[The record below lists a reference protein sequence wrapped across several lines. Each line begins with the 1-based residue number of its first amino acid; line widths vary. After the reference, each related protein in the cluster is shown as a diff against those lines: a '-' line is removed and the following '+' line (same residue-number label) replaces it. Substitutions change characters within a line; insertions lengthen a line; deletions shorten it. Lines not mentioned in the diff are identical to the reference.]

1 MHARKT
7 RQFEELLKVVS
18 DKNAEAGVK
27 GNPPGDTSGADTNS
41 ES

>member
-1 MHARKT
+1 MHARKR

-18 DKNAEAGVK
+18 DKNAEVGVK